1 MNDSGWLKE
10 KNLLLVPMLRGQGY
24 CFWYV
29 QDIYNLSP
37 SYAYAPPTKTRPV
50 MDPPR
55 LDSAQIQESPF
66 LGEKKN
72 D

>member
-1 MNDSGWLKE
+1 
-10 KNLLLVPMLRGQGY
+10 MLHGQGY

-37 SYAYAPPTKTRPV
+37 SYAYVPPTKTRPV